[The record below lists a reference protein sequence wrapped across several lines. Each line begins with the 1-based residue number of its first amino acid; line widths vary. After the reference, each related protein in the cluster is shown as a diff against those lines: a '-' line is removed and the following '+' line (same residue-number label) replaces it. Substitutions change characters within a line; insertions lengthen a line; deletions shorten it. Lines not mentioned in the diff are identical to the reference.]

1 MFGVWCLVF
10 GVRGIMAFLPFEDLR
25 VFQLAE
31 QLADEIWDIVN
42 TWKYFEKITVGQQW
56 VDAADSVG
64 ANIAEGAGRGS
75 PNDNK
80 RFIRISRGSLNE
92 TKYWLRRAIKRQ
104 LINAE
109 QITKLNQLIDKLGPS
124 LNAYLNSIGK
134 NT

>member
-1 MFGVWCLVF
+1 
-10 GVRGIMAFLPFEDLR
+10 MAFRPFEDLR

-31 QLADEIWDIVN
+31 QLADEVWDIVN
-42 TWKYFEKITVGQQW
+42 TWQYFEKITVGQQW

-92 TKYWLRRAIKRQ
+92 TKYWLRRAIKRK
-104 LINAE
+104 LITAE
-109 QITKLNQLIDKLGPS
+109 QIAKLNQLIDKLGPS